1 MKILYFISVHG
12 HGRGGHFH
20 SLNHISKK
28 IGEEHD
34 VKIISFGPGKSDII
48 ESNTHFIRHIDFN
61 GLNLIKL
68 RKIIKHEIL
77 IFKPDIIHCFDVV
90 CYNVVRLFIT
100 SRKFKIVLNKCG
112 GANPTNF
119 PHVKNLILFS
129 LENQEWFKNNS
140 KFKNTN
146 IHLIPNRVK
155 PLQLKPDFKPIE
167 KNPGDFIFMRIC
179 RIGLAYKKSIKD
191 AINLISLL
199 LKSNIPNVKLYII
212 GVVENNEVYEEL
224 KNNTLVN
231 SGHIVFLTEEE
242 YTHEASKMLYL
253 ADVVIGTGRGL
264 MEAAS
269 LGKPLLA
276 IDKNGKI
283 PVLLNDLN
291 FNDAFKTNFSERN
304 IFYKFN
310 NEDNIKSI
318 LQLINDKDCYK
329 ANSSF
334 VLHSFKEY
342 FSLEKAKEAYSA
354 AYNESKTSK
363 RKLISDLPFIL
374 RSTLNFY
381 RSYSKLTNKQL

>member
-1 MKILYFISVHG
+1 
-12 HGRGGHFH
+12 
-20 SLNHISKK
+20 
-28 IGEEHD
+28 
-34 VKIISFGPGKSDII
+34 
-48 ESNTHFIRHIDFN
+48 
-61 GLNLIKL
+61 
-68 RKIIKHEIL
+68 
-77 IFKPDIIHCFDVV
+77 
-90 CYNVVRLFIT
+90 
-100 SRKFKIVLNKCG
+100 
-112 GANPTNF
+112 
-119 PHVKNLILFS
+119 
-129 LENQEWFKNNS
+129 
-140 KFKNTN
+140 
-146 IHLIPNRVK
+146 
-155 PLQLKPDFKPIE
+155 
-167 KNPGDFIFMRIC
+167 MRIC